1 MSARLVRMKKE
12 ARALFWP
19 WCAVLIAGVLPIVV
33 PHEYAEPL
41 SFISFFLGVPV
52 LATLSIGN
60 EFHGRTLSLWL
71 TQPFSRMQLW
81 GEKMIVMCSAALSA
95 GFVSG
100 VVMASFTWPHM
111 KPTYKLA
118 AIVYVL
124 ITIASATLWT
134 LTARSTL
141 GALTLFVAILFL
153 GSLFSGGISEPPR
166 PGQPLQVLPSLA
178 ATVTIIPAGTCF
190 AALMLWLG
198 VRKLARFQVAG
209 GSADGDLLMAGPA
222 FMPEGLAAW
231 FRARPSGAVLNLI
244 RKELRLLRPLWVIEL
259 LVLLYVA
266 CLAMFRL
273 FPSPPVAEPRTVL
286 QWALFGPLVSVC
298 IAMAGLTGILSLGEE
313 KTTGTHAWH
322 MTLPISSGQQW
333 LIKFVV
339 AMLAGP
345 ACAVLLPVLTM
356 IVAGAFFG
364 SAWMY
369 VNPGGVRDDLI
380 LAAVLTFTCFWCACA
395 ANGTVRA
402 AAWTLPLTVAVVLAM
417 VGGTW
422 LGQELA
428 RTTGTLKDFVVSSFH
443 LNPQAFTSLAEST
456 RASVLWTFVPTLLFG
471 IFQSRR
477 LFRTEPRSGPLW
489 LLRCLMPPV
498 LVTILWS
505 FTVAV
510 GLLASHWQPFDETH
524 QALDRLQA
532 SGARLEVRGE
542 SLAKDARLTAVTR
555 HWLKGSS
562 IIVEPEHSHSS
573 SYVATIHLAS
583 GVECRLT
590 AVRGGGTAAACGG
603 SSWVGEGRR

>member
-1 MSARLVRMKKE
+1 MSTRLVRIKKE
-12 ARALFWP
+12 VRALFWP
-19 WCAVLIAGVLPIVV
+19 WSAVMIAGALPIVV

-60 EFHGRTLSLWL
+60 EFHHRTLSLWL
-71 TQPFSRMQLW
+71 TQPFSRRQLW
-81 GEKMIVMCSAALSA
+81 AEKMMVMCSAALSA
-95 GFVSG
+95 GLVSG
-100 VVMASFTWPHM
+100 AVMMSFTWPHM
-111 KPTYKLA
+111 QPTYKLA

-124 ITIASATLWT
+124 VTIASATLWT
-134 LTARSTL
+134 LATRSTL
-141 GALTLFVAILFL
+141 GALALFACFLFL

-178 ATVTIIPAGTCF
+178 ATVTIIPAGICL

-198 VRKLARFQVAG
+198 ARKLARFQVAG
-209 GSADGDLLMAGPA
+209 GSADGDLMMAGPA
-222 FMPEGLAAW
+222 FMPEAVAEW
-231 FRARPSGAVLNLI
+231 FRSRPSGAVLNLI

-266 CLAMFRL
+266 CLAMFRF
-273 FPSPPVAEPRTVL
+273 FPSPPVQEPRTVL

-298 IAMAGLTGILSLGEE
+298 IALAGVAGILSLGEE
-313 KTTGTHAWH
+313 KTSGTHAWH
-322 MTLPISSGQQW
+322 MTLPISSGRQW

-345 ACAVLLPVLTM
+345 SCSLLLPILVM
-356 IVAGAFFG
+356 MVAGSFFG
-364 SAWMY
+364 SPWMY
-369 VNPGGVRDDLI
+369 VNPGGVRDDLV
-380 LAAVLTFTCFWCACA
+380 LAAVLTFMCFWCACA
-395 ANGTVRA
+395 ANSAVRA
-402 AAWTLPLTVAVVLAM
+402 AVWTLPLTVAVFFAM
-417 VGGTW
+417 VGGKW

-428 RTTGTLKDFVVSSFH
+428 RTTGTLNDFVVSSFH
-443 LNPQAFTSLAEST
+443 LSPQAFASLAESA
-456 RASVLWTFVPTLLFG
+456 RASVLWMFVPTLLFG
-471 IFQSRR
+471 VFQSRR
-477 LFRTEPRSGPLW
+477 LFRTEPRSGSLW
-489 LLRCLMPPV
+489 LLQCLKPQV

-505 FTVAV
+505 FVASA
-510 GLLASHWQPFDETH
+510 GLLSSHWQPFDETH

-542 SLAKDARLTAVTR
+542 NLAEDAGLTVVTR
-555 HWLKGSS
+555 RWLKGSS

-590 AVRGGGTAAACGG
+590 AVRAGGTAAACGG
-603 SSWVGEGRR
+603 SSWAGEGRR